1 MQPGFARYSRVG
13 HRRVHGWVVPG
24 TLQLV
29 AALSQEQVR
38 RGVAGGIVEI
48 GVHHGRLLIGLH
60 LMRED
65 GDQTVAIDLFEDQAA
80 NVFRSGLGDEA
91 ALRRNLARHGGGADA
106 TKIVR
111 ADSTEFDGDA
121 VKAIAGG
128 PVRLFSVDGGHTA
141 EIVAHDMATAADS
154 LAAGGI
160 VIADDVFHERWPGV
174 YEGTLRFLDK
184 NDELVPFAIGF
195 NKTLFTTR
203 ADSARYRE
211 VVADVARR
219 HVWKCKT
226 TVMHGEPVTVA
237 WVPRV
242 RERSR
247 LAAKRLLRRRLPPP
261 SAFEGWR
268 PTDKQ
273 YTAKP
278 VR

>member
-1 MQPGFARYSRVG
+1 MQPGFARYARLGNRQVQ
-13 HRRVHGWVVPG
+13 GWVVPG
-24 TLQLV
+24 ALGMV

-38 RGVAGGIVEI
+38 RGVTGGIVEI

-60 LMRED
+60 LLAQGGEH
-65 GDQTVAIDLFEDQAA
+65 TVAIDLFEDQTA
-80 NVFRSGLGDEA
+80 NVFKSGLGDEA
-91 ALRRNLARHGGGADA
+91 ALRRNLKKHAAGAPEV
-106 TKIVR
+106 KIVA
-111 ADSTEFDGDA
+111 ADSTTLDGDA
-121 VKAIAGG
+121 IKAMAGG

-141 EIVAHDMATAADS
+141 EIVEHDMATAAAS

-203 ADSARYRE
+203 ADSAGYRE
-211 VVADVARR
+211 IVADVARR
-219 HVWKCKT
+219 NVWKCKT
-226 TVMHGEPVTVA
+226 TVMHGEPVAVA

-247 LAAKRLLRRRLPPP
+247 MAAKRLLRR
-261 SAFEGWR
+261 
-268 PTDKQ
+268 
-273 YTAKP
+273 
-278 VR
+278 